1 MSTKLKAKSVLVVE
15 DDRDI
20 REAVVEVLEDEGYT
34 VSSAGHGQE
43 ALDWLSGEEP
53 RPDLILL
60 DLMMPVM
67 NGFQFRK
74 KQLERAD
81 LAAIPVVVV
90 TADANAKIKAEGLR
104 AAAFVQKPLKIQPLL
119 DLIERLTA
127 EP

>member
-34 VSSAGHGQE
+34 VSSAGDGQE
-43 ALDWLSGEEP
+43 ALDWLSGEEA

-74 KQLERAD
+74 EQLERAD

-119 DLIERLTA
+119 DLIQRLTA